1 MDLVT
6 LPSSDDLND
15 DVRELLKNDNF
26 FTVLVSLM
34 GYVKEQLNFQ
44 DTDSLMLT
52 VSLFLFIHTR
62 FHYRG
67 TTRRERFF

>member
-6 LPSSDDLND
+6 LPSGEDLND
-15 DVRELLKNDNF
+15 SVHDLLKNDNF
-26 FTVLVSLM
+26 FTVLVALM
-34 GYVKEQLNFQ
+34 GYVKEQLNFK

-52 VSLFLFIHTR
+52 VSLLLSINTR

-67 TTRRERFF
+67 ATLRERFF